1 MKFKF
6 VFFSSVWC
14 IQSDHRRPTSKK
26 KYRFCVLDLCLV
38 SRTLNLISLT
48 LNDDFT
54 FSCKSIDLFKSLFAV
69 DVRCQDSWNSVYVF
83 VWVCLCTRLSH
94 YKFKNLE
101 QTSVEQCDTQYRE
114 QTIEF
119 VKKKLNKQR
128 NMIGVQNCAKSLT
141 CDVWLLF
148 YIFSIDVN
156 HLFKFGHAAK
166 IFYYLGINLGGYFNE
181 PKRKTNFWNEINFIR
196 YLCYCCCHFV

>member
-101 QTSVEQCDTQYRE
+101 QTSVEQCDTRYRE

-119 VKKKLNKQR
+119 VKKSWINR
-128 NMIGVQNCAKSLT
+128 EI
-141 CDVWLLF
+141 WLAF
-148 YIFSIDVN
+148 KIAPNRWPVMCGFFSIF
-156 HLFKFGHAAK
+156 LASMS
-166 IFYYLGINLGGYFNE
+166 ITYSNLVT
-181 PKRKTNFWNEINFIR
+181 PLRSSII
-196 YLCYCCCHFV
+196 